1 MDCDNSLPI
10 IENPDE
16 KTIVDSYYNTNPLN
30 IKYYQGENF
39 NNIRRCKLLLFNHCL
54 GDNKVFND
62 KCAKII
68 NESKITDEDLLIK
81 FSKEYVCEQLEKGC
95 LNRSIKKAKEYNI
108 RCIWSNP
115 NFIDIYHSICYKL
128 TINIDINS
136 SIKSDYI
143 INKIINQDIDLT
155 DMANMKSKDLCPEK
169 YIQIDEKM
177 FKRTNLKR
185 KIKFSELYRC
195 RKCKRNQT
203 TTERRYNR
211 SLDEGVNLTIK
222 CLFCGNTWGG

>member
-1 MDCDNSLPI
+1 M
-10 IENPDE
+10 
-16 KTIVDSYYNTNPLN
+16 
-30 IKYYQGENF
+30 
-39 NNIRRCKLLLFNHCL
+39 
-54 GDNKVFND
+54 
-62 KCAKII
+62 
-68 NESKITDEDLLIK
+68 NESKNNTEFKLNEL
-81 FSKEYVCEQLEKGC
+81 SKEYISEQLEKGC
-95 LNRSIKKAKEYNI
+95 LNRAIKKAKEYNI

-115 NFIDIYHSICYKL
+115 KFIDIYHSICYKV
-128 TINIDINS
+128 TINIDKNS

-143 INKIINQDIDLT
+143 INKIINQDINLT
-155 DMANMKSKDLCPEK
+155 DIANMKSKDLCPEK
-169 YIQIDEKM
+169 YVHIDEKM

-195 RKCKRNQT
+195 KKCKRNQT